1 MIVSLALIV
10 LCGLIALVVVGLGGF
25 LVLLKL
31 GVIVREAQ
39 RPVYQDDGGY
49 TLDQG
54 REVRPE
60 EEPAARERV

>member
-1 MIVSLALIV
+1 MFSIALIAV
-10 LCGLIALVVVGLGGF
+10 CALVALVVLGVGGF

-31 GVIVREAQ
+31 GIIVREAQ
-39 RPVYQDDGGY
+39 RPTYQDYGTY

-60 EEPAARERV
+60 EDQTVRERR